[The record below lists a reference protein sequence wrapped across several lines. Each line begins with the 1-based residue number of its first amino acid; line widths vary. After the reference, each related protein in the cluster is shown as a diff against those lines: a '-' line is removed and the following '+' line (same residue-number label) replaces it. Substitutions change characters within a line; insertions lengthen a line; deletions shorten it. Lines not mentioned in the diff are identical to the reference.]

1 MPVRVNSAALKA
13 DGQHSIH
20 CPGAYGHVLQLLC
33 KLATEDRHWWLTEH
47 ADAPGAIEEH
57 EAEEAE
63 KLALE
68 MEVRRGEPVICQ
80 SWQLPE
86 GLAAPFHN
94 FPGHQ
99 RLFTVDPTD
108 VITEMLRGLNI

>member
-1 MPVRVNSAALKA
+1 MAVRVNSAALKA

-20 CPGAYGHVLQLLC
+20 VPGSYLHVLELLC

-47 ADAPGAIEEH
+47 ADEPGAIEAH

-63 KLALE
+63 KVRLE
-68 MEVRRGEPVICQ
+68 MEVRRGEVLVAQ

-99 RLFTVDPTD
+99 RVFTVTPDD
-108 VITEMLRGLNI
+108 MITERS